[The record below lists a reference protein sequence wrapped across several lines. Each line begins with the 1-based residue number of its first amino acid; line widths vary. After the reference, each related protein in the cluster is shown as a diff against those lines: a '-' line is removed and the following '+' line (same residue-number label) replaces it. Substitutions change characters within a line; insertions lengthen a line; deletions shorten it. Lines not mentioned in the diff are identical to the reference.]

1 MIGIDHEYIAENAVQ
16 GDTPGDRPNVQRVYC
31 EIMQMGACKLDKEGR
46 EVGVLN
52 LTVRAHRIHTI
63 PRWLSKMTGMTAE
76 KRVKGVSFPKHST
89 NSSHSLATTKTSGR
103 SVATGG

>member
-1 MIGIDHEYIAENAVQ
+1 
-16 GDTPGDRPNVQRVYC
+16 
-31 EIMQMGACKLDKEGR
+31 MQMGACKLDKEGR

-52 LTVRAHRIHTI
+52 LTVRSAPHSHYPALAFENDGHGTR
-63 PRWLSKMTGMTAE
+63 KKGE
-76 KRVKGVSFPKHST
+76 GVSFPKHST